1 MHFRQMQAAELGERC
16 TLYHKV
22 GKVAGMAG
30 KPQPSGVAR
39 MWVCGRNFSIEQT
52 RERKMSNHPS
62 YLLTPLRSTEIG

>member
-30 KPQPSGVAR
+30 KPQPSRVATSEDVGV
-39 MWVCGRNFSIEQT
+39 WEKF
-52 RERKMSNHPS
+52 
-62 YLLTPLRSTEIG
+62 